1 MKVIINKPNCLLL
14 ATDFMYSIS
23 QNKDSFPKFFN
34 LSEIIGGRILNND
47 FRRRPN
53 IKGVNNMAIFRNK
66 SQYFFFK
73 ILSGNITWKIEVQ
86 KDLMQYI
93 DVTIKYFKLITNFDY
108 NFQGGLFHYITEIF
122 IIDILSLK
130 ETNIFYQHTKT
141 SA

>member
-93 DVTIKYFKLITNFDY
+93 DVTIKYFKLITNFNY
-108 NFQGGLFHYITEIF
+108 NF
-122 IIDILSLK
+122 
-130 ETNIFYQHTKT
+130 
-141 SA
+141 